1 MTAVS
6 NHIKGHG
13 VFTWER
19 YGGYECSSKGDKRF
33 SAFFATMPDGRS
45 LECHYQLDN
54 SCKAWNHGGSNWKL
68 GKGRPP
74 KVKMTNQELY
84 DAYKA
89 LWAVWVAEHLELF
102 AEVAEIVLDKHQGV
116 FSDMFAKTNINQAR
130 ALADLANEYFC
141 GV

>member
-6 NHIKGHG
+6 NYIKGHG

-19 YGGYECSSKGDKRF
+19 FGGYECSSKGDKRL
-33 SAFFATMPDGRS
+33 SAFFAIMPDGRS
-45 LECHYQLDN
+45 IESTYQCDSKEN
-54 SCKAWNHGGSNWKL
+54 EPGGKEWKKY
-68 GKGRPP
+68 KGRPP
-74 KVKMTNQELY
+74 KAKITNQELY
-84 DAYKA
+84 ERYKA

-141 GV
+141 GA